1 MKKTI
6 ATAAVFLI
14 LLSVCLLS
22 ACHSQSAPTGDS
34 MAGSYKMVDAAGVG
48 SKELLKLKDGIRL
61 EVRADNTATLS
72 LMSDTHELRFHPDE
86 MICTSTDDD
95 QKVPY
100 TFDGKQIVMDTEP
113 FRMVFER

>member
-1 MKKTI
+1 MYHGKDALRVRQEQRPVPFK
-6 ATAAVFLI
+6 VPFL
-14 LLSVCLLS
+14 LFLDGLS
-22 ACHSQSAPTGDS
+22 
-34 MAGSYKMVDAAGVG
+34 
-48 SKELLKLKDGIRL
+48 
-61 EVRADNTATLS
+61 EVES
-72 LMSDTHELRFHPDE
+72 HELRFHPDE